1 MARLLWKVAAVA
13 LVGLQGALTCS
24 DFLLNATAGEGCLSG
39 RTFDFEIDVNHEI
52 GYMPEGSTLTLLP
65 VCQGIP
71 PAKLTTKHAF
81 AFLASDRAV
90 FKNISSVSSFHR
102 HHRLMPLIAVSFD
115 MRCHP

>member
-1 MARLLWKVAAVA
+1 MARVLWVIGAVV
-13 LVGLQGALTCS
+13 LVGLRGGLSCS

-65 VCQGIP
+65 VCQGVG
-71 PAKLTTKHAF
+71 PATMTTKHAF

-90 FKNISSVSSFHR
+90 FKNISDVSSHR
-102 HHRLMPLIAVSFD
+102 QQHSEACALL
-115 MRCHP
+115 